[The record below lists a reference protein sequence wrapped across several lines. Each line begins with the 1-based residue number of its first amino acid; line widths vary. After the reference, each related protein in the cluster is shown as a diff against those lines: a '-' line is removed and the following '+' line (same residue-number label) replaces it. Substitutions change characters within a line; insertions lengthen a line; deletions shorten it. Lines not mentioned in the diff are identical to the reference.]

1 MGKSTKELTN
11 ELVRREGIEIIEV
24 LPYEIATIKK
34 DQTTH
39 EVVGPAII
47 LINQD

>member
-34 DQTTH
+34 DKQ
-39 EVVGPAII
+39 PMKLLAQQ
-47 LINQD
+47 LS